1 MSKLDILRRSVAQ
14 HQPSHQ
20 WVSTI
25 VWDQFQE
32 MRWVTLC
39 LQSGPG
45 RCTLAIVL
53 FVAAFKSGF
62 HPRPLVSRSHGPAAQ
77 PSPPSTHR
85 CQQTVSLATVTVT
98 VAIQHFTLLSA
109 SQRKKGY
116 WWLLLFAS
124 LSSLILKQI
133 WTTYSNF
140 ADEIVK
146 RRKRGGRQRSKNI
159 RLIFVAE

>member
-1 MSKLDILRRSVAQ
+1 
-14 HQPSHQ
+14 
-20 WVSTI
+20 
-25 VWDQFQE
+25 

-39 LQSGPG
+39 LQSGPWPLYTGHSTFCSSIQIRFPPSPLHSFTSARPG
-45 RCTLAIVL
+45 RRAKPTLAT
-53 FVAAFKSGF
+53 
-62 HPRPLVSRSHGPAAQ
+62 PLSVD
-77 PSPPSTHR
+77 
-85 CQQTVSLATVTVT
+85 CQCLATVTLT
-98 VAIQHFTLLSA
+98 VATQHFTLLSA

-146 RRKRGGRQRSKNI
+146 RRKRGGGQSQRTLDLFLLLSDI
-159 RLIFVAE
+159 YD